1 MTSLLFF
8 LTVTANPQWP
18 EVQNELL
25 NNQTALDRPDLLCRV
40 FQEKLCSILKELH
53 NGIFGNYKV
62 RSRSIEFQKRGP
74 LHVHMLILVEN
85 FNPKLTEIDK
95 IICA

>member
-40 FQEKLCSILKELH
+40 FQEKLCSILKDLN
-53 NGIFGNYKV
+53 NGIFGNHKV

-74 LHVHMLILVEN
+74 PHTHM
-85 FNPKLTEIDK
+85 
-95 IICA
+95 C